1 MSTNSTTTPI
11 PFNPYASIRPPRSVI
26 IPPLE
31 IVYPSCQ
38 NIENIPADVINVTDA
53 GIGGISLAPIPHYDP
68 FENDPLANA
77 TLNINVNTQSASS
90 PSYVVNS
97 SSCVDTVDTV
107 DTAVDDTSNV
117 PLATLETIANAEQT
131 YLKQKT
137 LYQKMSVEYNA
148 AIKVSKTA
156 NKLYKE
162 TRVSYTTTSTIEKM
176 KQTRAAYI
184 DACLADADAEEALNF
199 ALLNFKNATNRYWVA
214 KGIFTS
220 HQTALSEASKM

>member
-26 IPPLE
+26 IPPFE

-53 GIGGISLAPIPHYDP
+53 GIGGISLAPIPPIPHYDP
-68 FENDPLANA
+68 FENDPLENA
-77 TLNINVNTQSASS
+77 TFNINVNPLTSAS

-97 SSCVDTVDTV
+97 SSSV
-107 DTAVDDTSNV
+107 DTADTAADATSNV

-148 AIKVSKTA
+148 AIKVSKTS

>member
-26 IPPLE
+26 IPPFE

-53 GIGGISLAPIPHYDP
+53 GIGGISLAPIPPIPHYDP
-68 FENDPLANA
+68 FENDPLENA
-77 TLNINVNTQSASS
+77 TFNINVNPRTSAS

-97 SSCVDTVDTV
+97 SSSV
-107 DTAVDDTSNV
+107 DTADTAADATSNV

-148 AIKVSKTA
+148 AIKVSKTS